1 MRIIKLKGYHKEKYD
16 ANGCHYY
23 IAIHNSKTDSYNMY
37 PTSHYIDPKK
47 KTDVKKGRAI
57 LLKIKGAD
65 GYSTVYKQARTKDV
79 HGQPFRKTLIN
90 LNMLENC
97 PRINFQN

>member
-97 PRINFQN
+97 LRINFQN